1 MADNTDEVPLENPTN
16 NQSENPSD
24 EIISTVDIETI
35 TPIQEIENM
44 EVHHHAHDPAVPHHK
59 KNWKSYF
66 WEFLMLFLAVFCGF
80 LAEGYHTHLENK
92 GIEKRNLELV
102 VETLR
107 DDLDKIKNNIDY
119 NEQKLKLLD
128 TLISFKETEKTDT
141 LYSKRFSYLVTKSI
155 YNTAFYANMAAIDQ
169 MKYSG
174 SLRLVKNKEILTS
187 IFNYMDMN
195 ELLSANRVGLV
206 ADDDRWVA
214 TASTFL
220 DMQNLASSRG
230 LDFLQ
235 PNHSKPQINLANNQ
249 QNIFIFFNQA
259 ILRKS
264 IMEMIWLP
272 RMRRQQ
278 KNAETLIGLLE
289 KEYEFGDDKK

>member
-1 MADNTDEVPLENPTN
+1 
-16 NQSENPSD
+16 
-24 EIISTVDIETI
+24 
-35 TPIQEIENM
+35 
-44 EVHHHAHDPAVPHHK
+44 
-59 KNWKSYF
+59 
-66 WEFLMLFLAVFCGF
+66 
-80 LAEGYHTHLENK
+80 
-92 GIEKRNLELV
+92 
-102 VETLR
+102 
-107 DDLDKIKNNIDY
+107 
-119 NEQKLKLLD
+119 
-128 TLISFKETEKTDT
+128 
-141 LYSKRFSYLVTKSI
+141 
-155 YNTAFYANMAAIDQ
+155 
-169 MKYSG
+169 
-174 SLRLVKNKEILTS
+174 
-187 IFNYMDMN
+187 MDMN

-272 RMRRQQ
+272 RMRIQQ

>member
-1 MADNTDEVPLENPTN
+1 MADNIEEKAFDNPAN
-16 NQSENPSD
+16 AQSENSSH
-24 EIISTVDIETI
+24 EIIPAINAEKINSNQET
-35 TPIQEIENM
+35 ENM
-44 EVHHHAHDPAVPHHK
+44 EVHHHAHNPASPHHK

-80 LAEGYHTHLENK
+80 LAESYHTHLVNK
-92 GIEKRNLELV
+92 EIEKRNMEIV
-102 VETLR
+102 VETLK
-107 DDLDKIKNNIDY
+107 DDVDKIKNNIDY
-119 NEQKLKLLD
+119 NGQKLKLLD
-128 TLISFKETEKTDT
+128 TLISFKEIEKTDT
-141 LYSKRFSYLVTKSI
+141 LYSKRFSYLLTKSI
-155 YNTAFYANMAAIDQ
+155 YNAGYYANTAAIDQ

-174 SLRLVKNKEILTS
+174 SLRLVNNKEILTS
-187 IFNYMDMN
+187 IFKYMDMN
-195 ELLSANRVGLV
+195 ELLSANRAGLV

-230 LDFLQ
+230 LAFLQ
-235 PNHSKPQINLANNQ
+235 PNHSTPQIHLANNQ

-272 RMRRQQ
+272 RMYEQQ

-289 KEYEFGDDKK
+289 KEYEMGDEKK

>member
-1 MADNTDEVPLENPTN
+1 MAENTDEVPLENPTN
-16 NQSENPSD
+16 NQSENSSD
-24 EIISTVDIETI
+24 EIIPTVDTETI
-35 TPIQEIENM
+35 TPIQETENM
-44 EVHHHAHDPAVPHHK
+44 EVHHHAHDPAAPHHK

-80 LAEGYHTHLENK
+80 LAESYHTHLVNK
-92 GIEKRNLELV
+92 GIEKRNMELV
-102 VETLR
+102 VETLK
-107 DDLDKIKNNIDY
+107 DDFDKIKNNIDY

-128 TLISFKETEKTDT
+128 TLISFKETEKSDT

-155 YNTAFYANMAAIDQ
+155 YNAAFYANTAAIDQ

-174 SLRLVKNKEILTS
+174 SLRLVKNQEILTS
-187 IFNYMDMN
+187 IFKYMDMN
-195 ELLSANRVGLV
+195 ELLSTNRAGLI

-235 PNHSKPQINLANNQ
+235 PNHSKPEIHLANNQ

-272 RMRRQQ
+272 RMRIQQ

-289 KEYEFGDDKK
+289 KEYEIGHDKK

>member
-1 MADNTDEVPLENPTN
+1 MADNPEEEHLENQIN
-16 NQSENPSD
+16 NQSENLSD
-24 EIISTVDIETI
+24 NITPTEDTETI
-35 TPIQEIENM
+35 TPIQETEKM
-44 EVHHHAHDPAVPHHK
+44 EVHHHAHDPALPHPK

-80 LAEGYHTHLENK
+80 LAESYHTHLVNK
-92 GIEKRNLELV
+92 EIEKRNMELV
-102 VETLR
+102 VETLK
-107 DDLDKIKNNIDY
+107 DDVAKIKTNIDY

-141 LYSKRFSYLVTKSI
+141 LYSERFSYLVTKSI
-155 YNTAFYANMAAIDQ
+155 YNAQFYANTAAIDQ

-187 IFNYMDMN
+187 IFKYMDMN
-195 ELLSANRVGLV
+195 ELLSSNRAGLV

-220 DMQNLASSRG
+220 DMQDLASSRG

-235 PNHSKPQINLANNQ
+235 PNHTKPQVHLASNQ

-272 RMRRQQ
+272 RMHIQQ
-278 KNAETLIGLLE
+278 KNAETLVGLLE
-289 KEYEFGDDKK
+289 TEYEIEDNKK